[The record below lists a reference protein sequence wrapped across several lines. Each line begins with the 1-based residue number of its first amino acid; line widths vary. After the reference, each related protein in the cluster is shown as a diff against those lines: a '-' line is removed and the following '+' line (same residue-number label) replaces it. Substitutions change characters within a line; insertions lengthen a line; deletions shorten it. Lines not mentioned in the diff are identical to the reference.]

1 MKLKKQQYS
10 KVSTGDEDENSF
22 HHNGDR
28 PVVVVISEDGDE
40 GGNGDDSSFLAVD
53 DGRSNGSGSDGESC
67 GDGDNSIS
75 SDDEESS
82 AFVDPYSPSA
92 LPTGV
97 VLCIG
102 LMLVSASAAALLTTL
117 IMQMSSSSS
126 PGRGRGGPLVGGFQ
140 FGSGKKH
147 SNTDDDSP
155 VIPWPRQFPADLLNK
170 STGAYDSNGRDFV
183 NTDGNTPPF
192 WANVRDGKNDEHW
205 GPCLP
210 PKPSFQGEETSL
222 DWRSIVH
229 WNHKRTSDSGIEYP
243 HDDFPQESP
252 PWGMCRP
259 GFIIIGAGKCGTSSL
274 YHYITGHDRVLP
286 ASEKQIHYFK
296 YYPTKSMSWYL
307 KHFPTTQAF
316 LGSGAL
322 MTGEASPGYLPYPD
336 VVALAQKRLPG
347 PKIILAA
354 RDPLDR
360 AWSSY
365 RYNYVVPALDL
376 AMKGRLREKSIP
388 KGMSED
394 YYRENHLFSFE
405 DMLKAE
411 LKVLREC
418 FEPGGR
424 GELKAKE
431 RFGKMSWAID
441 EFQRRKEEG
450 LPPLIDLDD
459 HCYGDKVKHL
469 VPRRQW
475 ADLIE
480 ANPDKI
486 INLPNLHLV
495 QSFIGRSLYTLPL
508 EWWYIAYPAEDIY
521 LVCNEEM
528 RDNTAGMLNHLT
540 SWLGLPEF
548 DFSEVVAQG
557 MFNVGGNR
565 GYDLA
570 TPWEEVEQEAAAGE
584 NAEIED
590 EMKQKLDEHDL
601 LEEREENIPIS
612 DELRQELLDFVR
624 PFNERLFQLT
634 GQRCSWL

>member
-1 MKLKKQQYS
+1 MKKQHYF
-10 KVSTGDEDENSF
+10 KVATED
-22 HHNGDR
+22 DR
-28 PVVVVISEDGDE
+28 PVVVVISEDADE
-40 GGNGDDSSFLAVD
+40 GANVENSSSLAVD
-53 DGRSNGSGSDGESC
+53 DERSNGSGSDGESC
-67 GDGDNSIS
+67 GDGGNSNS
-75 SDDEESS
+75 SDEEESS
-82 AFVDPYSPSA
+82 VFVDPYSPSA

-117 IMQMSSSSS
+117 VVQISSSSS
-126 PGRGRGGPLVGGFQ
+126 PVRGRGGPVGGFH
-140 FGSGKKH
+140 FSSGEKH
-147 SNTDDDSP
+147 SNTDDDGP
-155 VIPWPRQFPADLLNK
+155 LVPWPRSFPEDLLND
-170 STGAYDSNGRDFV
+170 SSGAYASNGEDFV
-183 NTDGNTPPF
+183 NADGNSPPF
-192 WANVRDGKNDEHW
+192 WENVRDGKNDTYW

-210 PKPSFQGEETSL
+210 PKPTFQGEETSL

-243 HDDFPQESP
+243 HDDLSQESP

-296 YYPTKSMSWYL
+296 YYPTKPMSWYL
-307 KHFPTTQAF
+307 KHFPSTQTF

-365 RYNYVVPALDL
+365 RYNYVVPALDW
-376 AMKGRLREKSIP
+376 AMKGRLREKGIP
-388 KGMSED
+388 KGMTED

-424 GELKAKE
+424 GEMKAKE

-441 EFQRRKEEG
+441 EFQRRKEQG
-450 LPPLIDLDD
+450 LPPLIDLDE
-459 HCYGDKVKHL
+459 HCYGSKVKHL
-469 VPRRQW
+469 IPRRQW
-475 ADLIE
+475 TDLIE

-495 QSFIGRSLYTLPL
+495 QSFIGRSLYVLPL
-508 EWWYIAYPAEDIY
+508 EWWYIAYPAKDIY

-528 RDNTAGMLNHLT
+528 RDNTADMLNHLT

-548 DFSEVVAQG
+548 DFSEVVSQG

-565 GYDLA
+565 RYDLA
-570 TPWEEVEQEAAAGE
+570 TPWEEVDQEAANVE
-584 NAEIED
+584 NAGTED
-590 EMKQKLDEHDL
+590 EAHQKEDEHDL
-601 LEEREENIPIS
+601 LEEREEIIPIS
-612 DELRQELLDFVR
+612 DELRQELLEFVR
-624 PFNERLFQLT
+624 PFNERLFTLT